1 MHNNE
6 LSNECMEL
14 ENNLTQAIQ
23 EREALIITLQTEKQC
38 LEEQISI
45 QEERIQDLI
54 LSDED
59 KTKKLEDAS
68 LLLETMT

>member
-23 EREALIITLQTEKQC
+23 EREALIITLQTEKQY

-54 LSDED
+54 LSD
-59 KTKKLEDAS
+59 
-68 LLLETMT
+68 

>member
-6 LSNECMEL
+6 LSNECMQL

-23 EREALIITLQTEKQC
+23 ERETLIITLQTEKQC

-45 QEERIQDLI
+45 QEERIQELV

>member
-1 MHNNE
+1 VHNNE

-14 ENNLTQAIQ
+14 ENNFTQAIQ

>member
-1 MHNNE
+1 
-6 LSNECMEL
+6 MEL
-14 ENNLTQAIQ
+14 ENNFTQAIQ

>member
-1 MHNNE
+1 VHNNE

>member
-1 MHNNE
+1 
-6 LSNECMEL
+6 MEL